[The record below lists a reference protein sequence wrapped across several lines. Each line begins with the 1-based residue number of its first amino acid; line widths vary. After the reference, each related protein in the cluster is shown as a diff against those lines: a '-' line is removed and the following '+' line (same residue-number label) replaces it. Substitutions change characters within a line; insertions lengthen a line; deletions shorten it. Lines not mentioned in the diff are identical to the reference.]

1 MGKFEGILFCTDLD
15 GTLLRSDKS
24 VSRENLEAIEY
35 FKSEGG
41 RFTFVTG
48 RMPFY
53 VGDIFCVVH
62 PNAPIGCVNGGG
74 IYDFDSSRYV
84 WCEELARG
92 AFDLVD
98 AVDAEIPGMGIQIST
113 FHHAYFSRD
122 NSAMQH
128 FREVTNLPNLSTHW
142 YDVDEPVAKVI
153 FGDTDESRLVR
164 VMEILA
170 AHPLAK
176 DYGFI
181 RSERTLYEIL
191 PKGINKGSCLY
202 GIAEA
207 VGTDIAHTVAIG
219 DYDNDI
225 EMIRKAGVGV
235 AVANARESVKAVAD
249 YVTVSN
255 EEHAIARVIA
265 DIEAGKITF
274 PG

>member
-1 MGKFEGILFCTDLD
+1 MGKFDGILFCTDLD

-24 VSRENLEAIEY
+24 VSKENLDAIEY

-41 RFTFVTG
+41 HFTFVTG

-53 VGDIFCVVH
+53 VGSIYDVVH

-74 IYDFDSSRYV
+74 VYDFKRAEYV
-84 WCEELARG
+84 WYEELSRG
-92 AFDLVD
+92 AFALVD
-98 AVDAEIPGMGIQIST
+98 AVDSEISGMGIQIST

-122 NSAMQH
+122 NAAMQH
-128 FREVTNLPNLSTHW
+128 FREVTNLPNLTTHW

-153 FGDTDESRLVR
+153 FGDAAEARLVR

-191 PKGINKGSCLY
+191 PKGISKGSCLSR
-202 GIAEA
+202 IAEA
-207 VGTDIAHTVAIG
+207 VGTDISHTVAIG

-225 EMIRKAGVGV
+225 EMIRQSGVGV
-235 AVANARESVKAVAD
+235 AVANAREGVKAVAD
-249 YVTVSN
+249 YITVSN
-255 EEHAIARVIA
+255 EEHAIARVIT
-265 DIEAGKITF
+265 DIEAGKIAF
-274 PG
+274 S